1 MKLGLYANLSVT
13 LMTILMV
20 IGMPLTD
27 HFLCKKLGISP
38 DDRLSKNPEADHYL
52 HLRKIVLI
60 LVFAAYVFL
69 LSYVVFFSRS
79 ASDDYLV
86 HVALYEDLANAVQID
101 YGILGFIKDI
111 FTNGFSS
118 AMEHVKVNKIEDIY
132 QVYLNIALFIPMGYL
147 LPYVFDFFRKDMK
160 VRVLSAC
167 FITTLLIENIQ
178 LMAKLGFYDI
188 DDIVSNMIGS
198 IVGLAFYIRFAYVL
212 ADPDF
217 RKESNRRRRYE
228 RRAKEKALFP
238 YLSKLSIQRTV
249 LYAKDKKEVFDF
261 YENKL
266 GFRLKKAIP
275 HGEDMDYLFELGE
288 DQFEVHCS
296 NNYKEEFVQEV
307 TIACNDSEYLKE
319 SLENAGIQTSAY
331 SSDPYS
337 GLRTFCFSAPGNTKI
352 IVIEE

>member
-111 FTNGFSS
+111 FTNGISS

-132 QVYLNIALFIPMGYL
+132 QVYVHPDGLSSPLCLRL
-147 LPYVFDFFRKDMK
+147 LPQRHESEGPVGMFHHDAADRKHTADGK
-160 VRVLSAC
+160 
-167 FITTLLIENIQ
+167 TGLL
-178 LMAKLGFYDI
+178 
-188 DDIVSNMIGS
+188 
-198 IVGLAFYIRFAYVL
+198 
-212 ADPDF
+212 
-217 RKESNRRRRYE
+217 
-228 RRAKEKALFP
+228 
-238 YLSKLSIQRTV
+238 
-249 LYAKDKKEVFDF
+249 
-261 YENKL
+261 
-266 GFRLKKAIP
+266 
-275 HGEDMDYLFELGE
+275 
-288 DQFEVHCS
+288 
-296 NNYKEEFVQEV
+296 
-307 TIACNDSEYLKE
+307 
-319 SLENAGIQTSAY
+319 
-331 SSDPYS
+331 
-337 GLRTFCFSAPGNTKI
+337 
-352 IVIEE
+352 

>member
-1 MKLGLYANLSVT
+1 MKLGMLTNLFVT
-13 LMTILMV
+13 FMTFAMV
-20 IGMPLTD
+20 IGMPVTD
-27 HFLCKKLGISP
+27 RFICEKLGISP
-38 DDRLSKNPEADHYL
+38 DDRLSRNPEADRYL

-60 LVFAAYVFL
+60 FVFGVYVLL

-101 YGILGFIKDI
+101 YGIFGFIKDI
-111 FTNGFSS
+111 FANGISS
-118 AMEHVKVNKIEDIY
+118 AMEHVRVNKIEDIY
-132 QVYLNIALFIPMGYL
+132 QVYLNIVLFIPMGYL
-147 LPYVFDFFRKDMK
+147 LPYVFDFFRKDMN

-178 LMAKLGFYDI
+178 LMAKLGFYDV

-198 IVGLAFYIRFAYVL
+198 VIGLRFYIWFAYVL

-217 RKESNRRRRYE
+217 RKENRRRRRYE
-228 RRAKEKALFP
+228 HRAKQKALFP
-238 YLSKLSIQRTV
+238 YLSKMSIERTT
-249 LYAKDKKEVFDF
+249 LYARDKKEVFDF

-288 DQFEVHCS
+288 DQFEVRCS
-296 NNYKEEFVQEV
+296 RNYKEDVLQEV
-307 TIACNDSEYLKE
+307 TIACNDSEYLKK
-319 SLENAGIQTSAY
+319 SLEEAGIKTSDY
-331 SSDPYS
+331 SSDPYDD
-337 GLRTFCFSAPGNTKI
+337 LRTFSFKAPGNVQIT
-352 IVIEE
+352 VIEE

>member
-1 MKLGLYANLSVT
+1 MELGLYANLSVT

-132 QVYLNIALFIPMGYL
+132 Q
-147 LPYVFDFFRKDMK
+147 
-160 VRVLSAC
+160 
-167 FITTLLIENIQ
+167 
-178 LMAKLGFYDI
+178 
-188 DDIVSNMIGS
+188 
-198 IVGLAFYIRFAYVL
+198 
-212 ADPDF
+212 
-217 RKESNRRRRYE
+217 
-228 RRAKEKALFP
+228 
-238 YLSKLSIQRTV
+238 
-249 LYAKDKKEVFDF
+249 
-261 YENKL
+261 
-266 GFRLKKAIP
+266 
-275 HGEDMDYLFELGE
+275 
-288 DQFEVHCS
+288 
-296 NNYKEEFVQEV
+296 
-307 TIACNDSEYLKE
+307 
-319 SLENAGIQTSAY
+319 
-331 SSDPYS
+331 
-337 GLRTFCFSAPGNTKI
+337 
-352 IVIEE
+352 